1 MHTRRLIQPYH
12 VRFPMRTARSYK
24 KVPGLTERCKELAAF
39 LKVASNPL
47 PQPPS
52 VSEIPYRIQQRI
64 YRGRTIGLIRCTHCG
79 EPEVPYASR
88 NGSYSNGICRDCAP
102 LFAQTEDGLYI
113 LRERGWTDYNGTLW
127 SSEEA
132 FEQTCAEADDDD
144 DNDDDDDDRIA
155 EYHSHPDRSNKM
167 RFHEPDDDDPWAKD
181 VIHIGFEWEY
191 NSTSSSRRFIDFKS
205 LDRTEFCFGETDGSL
220 SSARGLEVVTG
231 WSTLGTVCRWATEIG
246 DLIKVGDIE
255 DAGLHVNISGLTNLQ
270 TAKLITFLSH
280 NYGLTT
286 TIGGRRNV
294 GYARAQNDSLQN
306 WLRGTRKY
314 NSAPV
319 GSICPITDK
328 YSVCNV
334 RGGGYSNP
342 GVAEIRIFNSSDKA
356 EKIVYRIQYAWLA
369 AQFVRQP
376 GLDLSERNFKQFL
389 ADNPWAVKGARDLL
403 KAFPVL
409 CPAAFAKRPKKV
421 PA

>member
-24 KVPGLTERCKELAAF
+24 KVPGLTERCKELADL
-39 LKVASNPL
+39 LKVASSNPL
-47 PQPPS
+47 PQPPA

-64 YRGRTIGLIRCTHCG
+64 YTRWNVSLIRCRHCG
-79 EPEVPYASR
+79 ESEVFYGDR
-88 NGSYSNGICRDCAP
+88 LNSYHQGICRDCAP
-102 LFAQTEDGLYI
+102 LYTLTLDGQYR
-113 LRERGWTDYNGTLW
+113 LRQQCFVDYQGLLW
-127 SSEEA
+127 SSEDAYHEA
-132 FEQTCAEADDDD
+132 GCEDDD
-144 DNDDDDDDRIA
+144 DNDDDDDRIA

-191 NSTSSSRRFIDFKS
+191 NSTSSSRRYVDFKS

-231 WSTLGTVCRWATEIG
+231 WSTLGTVCRWATDIG

-286 TIGGRRNV
+286 MVGGRRNV
-294 GYARAQNDSLQN
+294 SYAREQRESFQS
-306 WLRGTRKY
+306 WLKGTRRY
-314 NSAPV
+314 GTQAV
-319 GSICPITDK
+319 GTVCPATDK

-334 RGGGYSNP
+334 RGGGYSTP

>member
-1 MHTRRLIQPYH
+1 MPITMHTRRLIQPYH

-155 EYHSHPDRSNKM
+155 GYHSHPDRSNKM
-167 RFHEPDDDDPWAKD
+167 RFHTPDASDPWAKD

-191 NSTSSSRRFIDFKS
+191 NAISRASRVGSYDE
-205 LDRTEFCFGETDGSL
+205 LNETAYCFGEEDGSL
-220 SSARGLEVVTG
+220 SDSRGMEVVTG
-231 WSTLGTVCRWATEIG
+231 WSTLGTVCRWAREIG
-246 DLIKVGDIE
+246 QCIEVGDIE
-255 DAGLHVNISGLTNLQ
+255 EAGLHVNLSGLTNLQ
-270 TAKLITFLSH
+270 MAKLITFLSH
-280 NYGLTT
+280 NFQLTT
-286 TIGGRRNV
+286 RIGGRSSSHYAAQQSVHLRDWLSKTR
-294 GYARAQNDSLQN
+294 GYYSKPLGAVPPS
-306 WLRGTRKY
+306 
-314 NSAPV
+314 
-319 GSICPITDK
+319 TDK
-328 YSVCNV
+328 YSTCNI
-334 RGGGYSNP
+334 RGGGQ
-342 GVAEIRIFNSSDKA
+342 VAEIRIFNSSKSA
-356 EKIVYRIQYAWLA
+356 EDTVHRIQYSWLA

-376 GLDLSERNFKQFL
+376 GMNLSERNFKQFL
-389 ADNPWAVKGARDLL
+389 ADNPWAVRGARDLL
-403 KAFPVL
+403 KAFPDL
-409 CPAAFAKRPKKV
+409 CPAAFVKRPKKV